1 MGTVKQASILCS
13 EDLWEKGG
21 TWNPHYLCNLL
32 RKAVHTTLQN
42 FDDLLMVGRIFSKTN
57 LQLPEELPAFFKCL
71 LLFKLIKKKKIHFSH
86 LKMYFQVSL
95 VGLNELLQYL
105 SSFAICFP
113 FVRIHTAKLGR
124 GGRWEINSTL
134 YINTSIRCKILFQ
147 PFLHTT
153 PCTKDKKIQKECNE
167 RKPVS

>member
-1 MGTVKQASILCS
+1 MRERRYLEPPLPLQSPAEGSPHNSAELWWSFDGGQDFQQNKSPVAWGTSGFFQMLA
-13 EDLWEKGG
+13 
-21 TWNPHYLCNLL
+21 
-32 RKAVHTTLQN
+32 ALQT
-42 FDDLLMVGRIFSKTN
+42 D
-57 LQLPEELPAFFKCL
+57 Q
-71 LLFKLIKKKKIHFSH
+71 KKKKIHFSH

-134 YINTSIRCKILFQ
+134 YINTSISCKILLQ